1 MADGP
6 ARSWCA
12 AYGGCVC
19 GHRLHGAD
27 GTRAVPSAALAVR
40 RLALAVRPLVVI
52 GPGPLGAPAAL
63 ALAALAQAEVL
74 PVVALGRAAA
84 WPPTAPYLLLGGLGP
99 TGTEPA
105 GLALRAADVIVWAD
119 GPAEARTCVP
129 AMVDPHP
136 AHHRG
141 AGVDRTDWWADITSW
156 RLLRRKN
163 GAAAVSTGAADEGV
177 HGGTGPP
184 TVRPTAARRG
194 PGAAALYS
202 VPRPGPPGHPID
214 RHPSPP
220 GVRPAPAPLLP
231 ASGTTAGRLEPDG
244 SSALPSRPGGPSADP
259 PRPRKRATTMPTL
272 PPSLADLIETAARTH
287 PEAVAVEE
295 SGHLLGYGDLLTG
308 ARAVAADITAARVRA
323 VAVTGERGAAL
334 VTAVVAAVLADVRL
348 VLVDPVLPEA
358 RRASMIR
365 QSGAELLLTA
375 GAGGTGV
382 SFERL
387 PAEAPGGASAGTST
401 GEVLPGYVFFTS
413 GTTSTPKAVDGRWSG
428 IAHFTRWQ
436 RDTFGIGP
444 GDRFAQLTGVS
455 FDVVLR
461 DVFTPLISGATLC
474 VPPTDTATAPGGVP
488 GWLTAAGITV
498 VHTVPSLAARWTA
511 AARAETGADDALR
524 LTFFAGEPLP
534 AAAVTGWRE
543 RFGGTRVIN
552 LYGPTE
558 TTLAKF
564 WQDVT
569 EPGPGVQP
577 VGEPLPGTRAALVDG
592 EVWISTPYATRGY
605 LDAAA
610 TADRFVAALPDTGV
624 EAVIGEGAAEGA
636 AGDAPWYR
644 TGDLG
649 RLGDDRALHLL
660 GRSDFQVKI
669 DGNRVEPEGIAALLR
684 EHPAVRNAVVVAHRR
699 SDGAVRLVGHYAA
712 DPGAGAEPLVRQ
724 WAGERLPAAHVPSTL
739 VRHDELPLNANGKV
753 DRAALPVPGADDGAG
768 SGAEEEAARDAL
780 TRTAVEVFRAVL
792 PDAPDRADSD
802 FFQYGGTSLDAADL
816 SVRLLDA
823 TGRRLE
829 MSEVYTLR
837 TPRAMADALRGRPLD
852 SQGGIPRGTH
862 PDRTGLSPQQRRY
875 RNVYLPRV
883 NRSWSNMPALFAL
896 PDATDAPALERA
908 LRTVLDRH
916 ESLRARFTEAADS
929 EAAPGAPRPLH
940 QHFVPTAELA
950 LDIATVDLRTLPD
963 AEQSARMEELR
974 IEGANTPIGIDHAPL
989 FRTTLLLHHGD
1000 RATLLWNVHHMV
1012 SDGYSQRLLHQELTL
1027 LLTGAERELPELPI
1041 GYRDYIAWRERL
1053 ATDPEAL
1060 APHRRY
1066 WQQVFTEPYE
1076 RPLLPVR
1083 DGVADAARGIA
1094 HQFPV
1099 PDDLRAEVAAFCRDR
1114 GTTPFSVYF
1123 AAYTLMAHDL
1133 YRREDLVIGTPAA
1146 GRTRP
1151 EFSNLVGNFI
1161 SLVGIRARRGEAET
1175 FATLVRTLQD
1185 RTVLAMEHQDYQYDE
1200 VMADIGAEPD
1210 DDRFPLTTVF
1220 ISLVEAPADQA
1231 AALRAPAHRDLGC
1244 EVKFDLMGYLR
1255 RAGEMVALDLHTRQ
1269 GLLSPER
1276 LETLA
1281 ASFLDHL
1288 RAGLKEN

>member
-1 MADGP
+1 MP
-6 ARSWCA
+6 
-12 AYGGCVC
+12 
-19 GHRLHGAD
+19 
-27 GTRAVPSAALAVR
+27 TPT
-40 RLALAVRPLVVI
+40 
-52 GPGPLGAPAAL
+52 
-63 ALAALAQAEVL
+63 LAA
-74 PVVALGRAAA
+74 
-84 WPPTAPYLLLGGLGP
+84 
-99 TGTEPA
+99 
-105 GLALRAADVIVWAD
+105 
-119 GPAEARTCVP
+119 
-129 AMVDPHP
+129 
-136 AHHRG
+136 
-141 AGVDRTDWWADITSW
+141 
-156 RLLRRKN
+156 
-163 GAAAVSTGAADEGV
+163 
-177 HGGTGPP
+177 
-184 TVRPTAARRG
+184 
-194 PGAAALYS
+194 
-202 VPRPGPPGHPID
+202 
-214 RHPSPP
+214 
-220 GVRPAPAPLLP
+220 
-231 ASGTTAGRLEPDG
+231 
-244 SSALPSRPGGPSADP
+244 
-259 PRPRKRATTMPTL
+259 
-272 PPSLADLIETAARTH
+272 LIETAARTH
-287 PEAVAVEE
+287 PAAVAVED
-295 SGHLLGYGDLLTG
+295 SGRLLGYGDLLTG
-308 ARAVAADITAARVRA
+308 ARTVAADITAAQARS
-323 VAVTGERGAAL
+323 VAVTGERGTAL

-348 VLVDPVLPEA
+348 VLVDPALPDT
-358 RRASMIR
+358 RRASMLR

-375 GAGGTGV
+375 AAGGTDV

-387 PAEAPGGASAGTST
+387 PTEAPADASTAASA

-413 GTTSTPKAVDGRWSG
+413 GTTSAPKAVDGRWSG
-428 IAHFTRWQ
+428 VAHFTRWQ

-444 GDRFAQLTGVS
+444 GDRFAQLTRLS

-474 VPPTDTATAPGGVP
+474 VPPAGTATAPGGVP
-488 GWLTAAGITV
+488 GWLTAAGVTV
-498 VHTVPSLAARWTA
+498 VHAVPSLVARWTA
-511 AARAETGADDALR
+511 TSREETGADETLR

-534 AAAVTGWRE
+534 AAAVTGWRK

-564 WQDVT
+564 WRDVT
-569 EPGPGVQP
+569 DPDPGVQP

-610 TADRFVAALPDTGV
+610 TADRFVAALPATGV
-624 EAVIGEGAAEGA
+624 EAVLGEETAGGTADEPAGGMADGTTGRTVVEMAEA
-636 AGDAPWYR
+636 APWYR

-712 DPGAGAEPLVRQ
+712 EPEAGAESLVRQ
-724 WAGERLPAAHVPSTL
+724 WAGERLPVAHVPSTL
-739 VRHDELPLNANGKV
+739 VRHDELPLTSNGKV
-753 DRAALPVPGADDGAG
+753 DRTALPVPGADDKAG
-768 SGAEEEAARDAL
+768 TSEEEDNVDDAL
-780 TRTAVEVFRAVL
+780 TKAVIDIFCSVL
-792 PDAPDRADSD
+792 PDAPARADID

-823 TGRRLE
+823 TGSRLE

-837 TPRAMADALRGRPLD
+837 TPRAMAEALRGRPLD

-862 PDRTGLSPQQRRY
+862 PDHTGLSPQQRRY

-896 PDATDAPALERA
+896 PDATDATALERA

-916 ESLRARFTEAADS
+916 ESLRARFTDATGSD
-929 EAAPGAPRPLH
+929 AAPGAPGPLR
-940 QHFVPTAELA
+940 QHFVPAAELT
-950 LDIATVDLRTLPD
+950 LDIATVDLRVLPD
-963 AEQSARMEELR
+963 DEQSARMEALR
-974 IEGANTPIGIDHAPL
+974 VEGANTPIGIDRAPL
-989 FRTTLLLHHGD
+989 FRTTLLLHHGE

-1027 LLTGAERELPELPI
+1027 LLTGTERDLPELPI

-1053 ATDPEAL
+1053 VTTPEAL

-1066 WQQVFTEPYE
+1066 WQQVFAEPYE

-1083 DGVADAARGIA
+1083 DGGTDAARGIA

-1099 PDDLRAEVAAFCRDR
+1099 PDDLRVEVATFCRAH

-1151 EFSNLVGNFI
+1151 EFHNLVGNFI
-1161 SLVGIRARRGEAET
+1161 SLVGIRARRGEAAT
-1175 FATLVRTLQD
+1175 FAALVRALQD

-1220 ISLVEAPADQA
+1220 ISLVDAPADQA
-1231 AALRAPAHRDLGC
+1231 GALRVPAHRDLGC

-1269 GLLSPER
+1269 GLLTPEG
-1276 LETLA
+1276 LENLA
-1281 ASFLDHL
+1281 SSFLDHL

>member
-1 MADGP
+1 
-6 ARSWCA
+6 
-12 AYGGCVC
+12 
-19 GHRLHGAD
+19 
-27 GTRAVPSAALAVR
+27 
-40 RLALAVRPLVVI
+40 
-52 GPGPLGAPAAL
+52 
-63 ALAALAQAEVL
+63 
-74 PVVALGRAAA
+74 
-84 WPPTAPYLLLGGLGP
+84 
-99 TGTEPA
+99 
-105 GLALRAADVIVWAD
+105 
-119 GPAEARTCVP
+119 
-129 AMVDPHP
+129 
-136 AHHRG
+136 
-141 AGVDRTDWWADITSW
+141 
-156 RLLRRKN
+156 
-163 GAAAVSTGAADEGV
+163 
-177 HGGTGPP
+177 
-184 TVRPTAARRG
+184 
-194 PGAAALYS
+194 
-202 VPRPGPPGHPID
+202 
-214 RHPSPP
+214 
-220 GVRPAPAPLLP
+220 
-231 ASGTTAGRLEPDG
+231 
-244 SSALPSRPGGPSADP
+244 
-259 PRPRKRATTMPTL
+259 MPT
-272 PPSLADLIETAARTH
+272 PHLADLIETAARTH
-287 PEAVAVEE
+287 PTAVAVED
-295 SGHLLGYGDLLTG
+295 SGRLLRYDDLLTG
-308 ARAVAADITAARVRA
+308 ARSVAADITAAGARS
-323 VAVTGERGAAL
+323 VAVTGARGAAL
-334 VTAVVAAVLADVRL
+334 FTAVVAAVLADVRL
-348 VLVDPVLPEA
+348 VLVDPALPGA
-358 RRASMIR
+358 RRASMLR

-375 GAGGTGV
+375 GSDAADV

-387 PAEAPGGASAGTST
+387 SAPTPADAPGASSP
-401 GEVLPGYVFFTS
+401 GEALPGYVFFTS
-413 GTTSTPKAVDGRWSG
+413 GTTSAPKAVDGRWSG

-444 GDRFAQLTGVS
+444 GDRFAQLTGLS

-474 VPPTDTATAPGGVP
+474 VPPAGTATAPGGVP

-511 AARAETGADDALR
+511 TAREEAGADAALR

-543 RFGGTRVIN
+543 RFAGTRVIN

-564 WQDVT
+564 WRDVT
-569 EPGPGVQP
+569 VPVPGVQP
-577 VGEPLPGTRAALVDG
+577 VGEPLPDTRAALVDG

-605 LDAAA
+605 LDTAA
-610 TADRFVAALPDTGV
+610 TAGAFVAALPATGV
-624 EAVIGEGAAEGA
+624 EAVLGEEPADGTAPDS
-636 AGDAPWYR
+636 AGGAPWYR

-649 RLGDDRALHLL
+649 SLGDDRALHLL

-712 DPGAGAEPLVRQ
+712 EPGAGAESVVRQ
-724 WAGERLPAAHVPSTL
+724 WAGERLPTAHVPSTL
-739 VRHDELPLNANGKV
+739 VRHDDLPLNASGKV
-753 DRAALPVPGADDGAG
+753 DRAALSVPGADGDTG
-768 SGAEEEAARDAL
+768 SGEKAEGVRDAL
-780 TRTAVEVFRAVL
+780 TRTAVAVFRSVL

-837 TPRAMADALRGRPLD
+837 TPQAMADALRGRPLD
-852 SQGGIPRGTH
+852 SQGGIPRGTR

-883 NRSWSNMPALFAL
+883 NRSWSNMPALFPL
-896 PDATDAPALERA
+896 PDATDATALERA

-916 ESLRARFTEAADS
+916 ESLRARFTEAAGPDGRAADS
-929 EAAPGAPRPLH
+929 PRPLH
-940 QHFVPTAELA
+940 QHFVPTAELT
-950 LDIATVDLRTLPD
+950 LDIATVDLRTLTD

-974 IEGANTPIGIDHAPL
+974 IQGANTPIEIDHAPL
-989 FRTTLLLHHGD
+989 FRTTLLLHHGE

-1012 SDGYSQRLLHQELTL
+1012 SDGYSQRLLHRELTL

-1060 APHRRY
+1060 APHRDY
-1066 WQQVFTEPYE
+1066 WQQVFAEPYE

-1099 PDDLRAEVAAFCRDR
+1099 PDDLRGEVAEFCRVH

-1151 EFSNLVGNFI
+1151 EFHHLVGNFI
-1161 SLVGIRARRGEAET
+1161 SLVGIRARRGETAS
-1175 FATLVRTLQD
+1175 FAALVRALQD
-1185 RTVLAMEHQDYQYDE
+1185 RTVAAMEHQDHQYDE

-1231 AALRAPAHRDLGC
+1231 GSLRVPAHRDLGC

-1276 LETLA
+1276 LEILG

-1288 RAGLKEN
+1288 RAGLKEY